1 MTDQRQGQ
9 DVELDEDEIEIDEA
23 HDPKN
28 AEAASVASVKAG
40 EGKAPTAKKR
50 PSDKSNGMAA
60 DTLKAGD
67 PDKHTASITKTSPN
81 TNVKAESIEID
92 ADFSDDLNALVDG
105 EATLSEEFRDKA
117 ATIFEAAVKSHLAT
131 EVNRLEEEYA
141 TQLEEETSA
150 MKSELV
156 EKVDSYLNYVVE
168 QWVEENRLAIESGL
182 RTEIAEGFIKSLH
195 SLFEENYIEVPDS
208 KVDLVDELALQVEEL
223 EEKFNK
229 TTEDAMAIAEEL
241 QQYKR
246 EAIIREHSRDLAET
260 QVEKL
265 KSLVEN
271 VDFESEASFSKKV
284 ATVKESYFSKTI
296 TTEDISEGTD
306 DGDAPANVS
315 GIMEQYLTAIR
326 KSSK

>member
-60 DTLKAGD
+60 DTLKTGD

-168 QWVEENRLAIESGL
+168 QWMEENRLAIESGL

-195 SLFEENYIEVPDS
+195 NLFEENYIEVPDS

-306 DGDAPANVS
+306 DGDMPANVS
-315 GIMEQYLTAIR
+315 GIMEQYLSAIR